1 MRYRALVAFP
11 VVFALLVAIVV
22 AMLPWAS
29 HEVVFQIAIDT
40 AKFLALIGLSRAAL
54 AFEPGE
60 YLRRGWGLFAFCYVL
75 LLARDAALL
84 LPAAP
89 LTLEVVRAIIVT
101 IANVCL
107 VVAVWTLAR
116 AWTVAGLEFPGT
128 PATRRAV
135 IAAAIVA
142 AILLAGP
149 ELYIDV
155 RDTITGHGPGY
166 GSIGS
171 DVGDILALPLI
182 APVAMT
188 ALAVRG
194 GLLRWTWMLLASS
207 FGAWLAFDLFTTFP
221 ELFHVPRA
229 PFQFLAAEFHLLAV
243 ALACA
248 AGFAQGL
255 ALTDETDHG
264 M

>member
-11 VVFALLVAIVV
+11 IAFALLTAIVV
-22 AMLPWAS
+22 SFAPAAS
-29 HEVVFQIAIDT
+29 HDLVFQIAIDA
-40 AKFLALIGLSRAAL
+40 AKLFALIGLSRAAL

-75 LLARDAALL
+75 LLARDAALF

-89 LTLEVVRAIIVT
+89 LTIEIVRAVFVT
-101 IANVCL
+101 LANVCL
-107 VVAVWTLAR
+107 VTAVWTLAR

-135 IAAAIVA
+135 VAAAIVA
-142 AILLAGP
+142 AVLLAGP

-155 RDTITGHGPGY
+155 RDTITGKSPGY

-171 DVGDILALPLI
+171 DIGDILALPLI

-207 FGAWLAFDLFTTFP
+207 FGAWLAFDLFTTLP
-221 ELFHVPRA
+221 ELFAVPLA

-243 ALACA
+243 SLACA

-255 ALTDETDHG
+255 TISDETDHG
-264 M
+264 V